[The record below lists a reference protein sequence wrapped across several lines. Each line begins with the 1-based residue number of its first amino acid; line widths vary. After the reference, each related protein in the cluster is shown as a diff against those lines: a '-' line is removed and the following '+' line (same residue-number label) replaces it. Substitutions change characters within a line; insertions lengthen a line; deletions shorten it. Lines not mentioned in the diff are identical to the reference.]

1 MPLPVVPPRSSTR
14 QFDVVGLGE
23 SSLDFVAVVTSP
35 IHSDSKLPM
44 ERFETMAGGQTATA
58 LVACARLGH
67 RARYVGAIG
76 GDEAGTFIRRSL
88 QQESVDVA
96 AVTREGV
103 RSRVAVV
110 LVETET
116 GKRTILE
123 RRDPRL
129 VLEPPE
135 IDESLVTSGRVLLVD
150 CVDVGASIA
159 AAEMARRSGMP
170 VIVDAEQPGP
180 RVNELLR
187 AIDVIVVARTFLDSF
202 SGGTTTGLAL
212 QRLDDECHPALAV
225 VTLGPEGSLAR
236 FEGREIRTPAVEV
249 DVIDTTGAGDAFRGG
264 FAASWLRSG
273 ATPDVAQLL
282 RAANAVAGLN
292 CRALGAQAGLPY
304 PTELD
309 GYL

>member
-1 MPLPVVPPRSSTR
+1 MPLPVVPPRSSSR

-23 SSLDFVAVVTSP
+23 SSLDFVAVVASP
-35 IHSDSKLPM
+35 IQPDSKLPI

-67 RARYVGAIG
+67 RARYVGALG
-76 GDEAGTFIRRSL
+76 GDDAGTFIRRSL

-96 AVTREGV
+96 AVTRDGV

-110 LVETET
+110 LVDTA

-129 VLEPPE
+129 ALEPSE
-135 IDESLVTSGRVLLVD
+135 VDESLVTSGRLLLVD
-150 CVDVGASIA
+150 CVDVEASIA
-159 AAEMARRSGMP
+159 AAKMAQRSGIP
-170 VIVDAEQPGP
+170 VIVDAEQPSP
-180 RVNELLR
+180 RIDDLLR

-202 SGGTTTGLAL
+202 SGGAATGAAL
-212 QRLDDECHPALAV
+212 QRLDDEYQPALAV
-225 VTLGPEGSLAR
+225 ATLGPEGSLAR
-236 FEGREIRTPAVEV
+236 YEGREIRTPALEV
-249 DVIDTTGAGDAFRGG
+249 NVLDTTGAGDAFRGG
-264 FAASWLRSG
+264 FAASWLQSG
-273 ATPDVAQLL
+273 ATTDVERLL
-282 RAANAVAGLN
+282 RHANAVAGLN
-292 CRALGAQAGLPY
+292 CRAVGAQAGLPY

>member
-1 MPLPVVPPRSSTR
+1 MALPAVPPRSSSR
-14 QFDVVGLGE
+14 EFDVVGLGE
-23 SSLDFVAVVTSP
+23 SSLDFVAVVASP
-35 IHSDSKLPM
+35 IHPDSKLPI

-67 RARYVGAIG
+67 RARYVGALG
-76 GDEAGTFIRRSL
+76 GDDAGTFIRRSL

-96 AVTREGV
+96 AVTRDGV

-110 LVETET
+110 LVETTT

-129 VLEPPE
+129 ALEPSE
-135 IDESLVTSGRVLLVD
+135 VDESLVTSGRLLLVD
-150 CVDVGASIA
+150 CVDIEASITA
-159 AAEMARRSGMP
+159 AKTARRSGIP
-170 VIVDAEQPGP
+170 VIVDVEQSSP
-180 RVNELLR
+180 RIDDLLR

-202 SGGTTTGLAL
+202 SGGTAAGEAL
-212 QRLDDECHPALAV
+212 QRLDDEYQPALAIA
-225 VTLGPEGSLAR
+225 TLGPEGSLAR
-236 FEGREIRTPAVEV
+236 YEGREIRTPALEV
-249 DVIDTTGAGDAFRGG
+249 NVIDTTGAGDAFRGG

-273 ATPDVAQLL
+273 ATPDVERLL
-282 RAANAVAGLN
+282 RHANAVAGLN